1 MGWMHLSQIA
11 NTELQVEDEFGLV
24 QPGRAHFRLV
34 GWFCVASA
42 IISVFALLLSL
53 QVVRIGDLLAF
64 SPVKLM
70 RFVAEHQLMW
80 RLSCLLNAL
89 SSVSKVLVFLML
101 NVIVDRK
108 ARLLTRIGLLLS
120 LIGCAVDLNAQISL
134 LVVLSDLAVQLKL
147 NSSYLKQD
155 LLQLSWMIINQALGQ
170 LILVSNLM
178 YAVGGLTATIGLFQT
193 KSLPRWLFW
202 IGMPVWLLSFSGTLV
217 AFFGQLSLSVSLLLG
232 FALGF
237 IVWAVSLAIVLDLR
251 ARPESVDSPSQLAE
265 FH

>member
-1 MGWMHLSQIA
+1 MSQTA
-11 NTELQVEDEFGLV
+11 NTDIQLEEDFGLV

-42 IISVFALLLSL
+42 VVSVFALLLSL
-53 QVVRIGDLLAF
+53 QVVRIGDLIAF

-70 RFVAEHQLMW
+70 RFVADNQLIW

-89 SSVSKVLVFLML
+89 SSVSKVLLFLML
-101 NVIVDRK
+101 NIIVDRR
-108 ARLLTRIGLLLS
+108 ARLLTRIGLVLS
-120 LIGCAVDLNAQISL
+120 LIGCAVDLNAQVSL
-134 LVVLSDLAVQLKL
+134 LVVLSDLAVSLKL

-178 YAVGGLTATIGLFQT
+178 FAVGGLTATIGIFQT
-193 KSLPRWLFW
+193 KSLPKWLFW
-202 IGMPVWLLSFSGTLV
+202 VGMPVWLLSFSGTFV
-217 AFFGQLSLSVSLLLG
+217 AFLGDLSLSVKLLLG
-232 FALGF
+232 FSLGF

-251 ARPESVDSPSQLAE
+251 ARPDPAESSSQLAE
-265 FH
+265 FS

>member
-1 MGWMHLSQIA
+1 MGLKYLSQTD
-11 NTELQVEDEFGLV
+11 NTEIQVDDEFGLV
-24 QPGRAHFRLV
+24 QPGRVHFRLV

-42 IISVFALLLSL
+42 IVSVFALLVSL

-70 RFVAEHQLMW
+70 RFVADNQLMW
-80 RLSCLLNAL
+80 RSCCLLNAL

-101 NVIVDRK
+101 NIIVDRK
-108 ARLLTRIGLLLS
+108 ARLLTRIGLILS
-120 LIGCAVDLNAQISL
+120 LIGCAVDLSAQTSL

-155 LLQLSWMIINQALGQ
+155 LLQLAWMTINQALGQ
-170 LILVSNLM
+170 IILVANLM
-178 YAVGGLTATIGLFQT
+178 YAFGGLTATIGLLQT
-193 KSLPRWLFW
+193 RALPKWLFW
-202 IGMPVWLLSFSGTLV
+202 IGMPVWLLSFAGTFV
-217 AFFGQLSLSVSLLLG
+217 AFWGQLSLSFSLLLG

-237 IVWAVSLAIVLDLR
+237 IVWGVALAIVLDLR
-251 ARPESVDSPSQLAE
+251 ARPDHTHAPSQLAE

>member
-1 MGWMHLSQIA
+1 LSQNA
-11 NTELQVEDEFGLV
+11 NTEGQIDEELGLI
-24 QPGRAHFRLV
+24 QPGRAYFSVV

-42 IISVFALLLSL
+42 IVSVFALLVAL
-53 QVVRIGDLLAF
+53 QVVRMGDLLNF

-70 RFVAEHQLMW
+70 RFIADHQLMW
-80 RLSCLLNAL
+80 RISCLLNATA
-89 SSVSKVLVFLML
+89 SVSRVLVFLML

-120 LIGCAVDLNAQISL
+120 LIGCAVDLTAQVNL

-155 LLQLSWMIINQALGQ
+155 LLQLSWITINQALGQ
-170 LILVSNLM
+170 IILVSNLM

-193 KSLPRWLFW
+193 KSLPGWLFW
-202 IGMPVWLLSFSGTLV
+202 IGMPVWLLSLSGTLV
-217 AFFGQLSLSVSLLLG
+217 AFLGQLPLSMSLLLG
-232 FALGF
+232 CSLGF
-237 IVWAVSLAIVLDLR
+237 IVWTVSLAIVLDLR
-251 ARPESVDSPSQLAE
+251 ARPNTEEESSQLAE

>member
-1 MGWMHLSQIA
+1 LSQTA
-11 NTELQVEDEFGLV
+11 NTDIQLEEDFGLV

-42 IISVFALLLSL
+42 IVSVFALLLSL
-53 QVVRIGDLLAF
+53 QVVRLGDLLAF

-70 RFVAEHQLMW
+70 RFVADNQLIW

-89 SSVSKVLVFLML
+89 SSVSKVLLFLML
-101 NVIVDRK
+101 NIIVDRK
-108 ARLLTRIGLLLS
+108 ARLLTRIGLVLS
-120 LIGCAVDLNAQISL
+120 LIGCAVDLNAQTSL
-134 LVVLSDLAVQLKL
+134 LVVLSDLAVSLKL

-178 YAVGGLTATIGLFQT
+178 FAIGGLTATIGLFQT
-193 KSLPRWLFW
+193 KSLPKWLFW
-202 IGMPVWLLSFSGTLV
+202 VGMPVWLLSFSGTIV
-217 AFFGQLSLSVSLLLG
+217 AFLGQLSLSVSLLLG
-232 FALGF
+232 FSLGF

-251 ARPESVDSPSQLAE
+251 ARPDHAQSSSQSAE
-265 FH
+265 FN

>member
-1 MGWMHLSQIA
+1 MSQTA
-11 NTELQVEDEFGLV
+11 NTEVQLEDELGLTY
-24 QPGRAHFRLV
+24 PGRAHFRLV

-42 IISVFALLLSL
+42 IVSVFALLLSL

-64 SPVKLM
+64 SPVKVM
-70 RFVAEHQLMW
+70 RFIADNQLMW
-80 RLSCLLNAL
+80 RFSCMLNAL

-101 NVIVDRK
+101 NIIVDRK

-120 LIGCAVDLNAQISL
+120 LIGCAVDLNAQVSL

-155 LLQLSWMIINQALGQ
+155 LLQLSWMVINQSLGQ

-178 YAVGGLTATIGLFQT
+178 YAFGGLTATIGLFQT
-193 KSLPRWLFW
+193 KALPKWLFW
-202 IGMPVWLLSFSGTLV
+202 IGMPVWLLSFSGTVV
-217 AFFGQLSLSVSLLLG
+217 AFFGQLSLSVSLLLC
-232 FALGF
+232 FSLGF

-251 ARPESVDSPSQLAE
+251 ARPEPTEAPSQLAD
-265 FH
+265 FN

>member
-1 MGWMHLSQIA
+1 MSQTA
-11 NTELQVEDEFGLV
+11 NTDIQLEEDFGLV

-42 IISVFALLLSL
+42 IVSVFALLLSL
-53 QVVRIGDLLAF
+53 QVVRLGDLLAF

-70 RFVAEHQLMW
+70 RFVADNQLIW

-89 SSVSKVLVFLML
+89 SSVSKVLLFLML
-101 NVIVDRK
+101 NIIVDRK
-108 ARLLTRIGLLLS
+108 ARLLTRIGLVLS
-120 LIGCAVDLNAQISL
+120 LIGCAVDLNAQTSL
-134 LVVLSDLAVQLKL
+134 LVVLSDLAVSLKL

-178 YAVGGLTATIGLFQT
+178 FAIGGLTATIGLFQT
-193 KSLPRWLFW
+193 KSLPKWLFW
-202 IGMPVWLLSFSGTLV
+202 VGMPVWLLSFSGTIV
-217 AFFGQLSLSVSLLLG
+217 AFLGQLSLSVSLLLG
-232 FALGF
+232 FSLGF

-251 ARPESVDSPSQLAE
+251 ARPDHAQSSSQSAE
-265 FH
+265 FN

>member
-1 MGWMHLSQIA
+1 MGWKYLSQSA
-11 NTELQVEDEFGLV
+11 NTEINVDDEFGLI

-42 IISVFALLLSL
+42 IVSVFALLMSL
-53 QVVRIGDLLAF
+53 QVVRVGDLLAF

-70 RFVAEHQLMW
+70 RFVADHQLIW

-89 SSVSKVLVFLML
+89 SSISKVLVFLML
-101 NVIVDRK
+101 NVIVDRR
-108 ARLLTRIGLLLS
+108 ARLLTRIGLILS
-120 LIGCAVDLNAQISL
+120 IIGVAVDLNAQVSL

-155 LLQLSWMIINQALGQ
+155 LLQHSWIIINQALGQ

-178 YAVGGLTATIGLFQT
+178 YSFGGLTSTIGLLMT
-193 KSLPRWLFW
+193 KSLPKWLFW
-202 IGMPVWLLSFSGTLV
+202 IGMPVWLLSFSGTFV
-217 AFFGQLSLSVSLLLG
+217 SFFGQLYLSISLLLG
-232 FALGF
+232 FSLGF
-237 IVWAVSLAIVLDLR
+237 LVWVVVLAIVLDLR
-251 ARPESVDSPSQLAE
+251 ARPEPAHATSQLAE